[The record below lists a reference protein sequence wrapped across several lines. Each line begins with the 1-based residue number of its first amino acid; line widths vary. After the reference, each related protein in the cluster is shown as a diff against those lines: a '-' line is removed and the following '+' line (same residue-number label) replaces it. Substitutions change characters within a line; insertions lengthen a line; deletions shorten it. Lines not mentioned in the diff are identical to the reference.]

1 MLLRERESN
10 LTNSCLFYPTNARAL
25 RGETQTPNHASFLL
39 MLYRWFAEVQA
50 FVAWVLPCDAIATS
64 VLCLCLSVC
73 LSVCLSQ
80 FRVLARR
87 LNIRSRKQRHT
98 KAMDFSFLESI
109 GAFCASVVYWNNCL
123 EHIHTLK
130 IIYSKINVILIIFGT
145 SYSEDMIRYFAM
157 QCICLPV
164 QILALKETANR

>member
-1 MLLRERESN
+1 MPEHYAEKHKPPIMHLSYLCCIDGLPKFKHSLHEFYRAMLLLPR
-10 LTNSCLFYPTNARAL
+10 SCVY
-25 RGETQTPNHASFLL
+25 
-39 MLYRWFAEVQA
+39 V
-50 FVAWVLPCDAIATS
+50 
-64 VLCLCLSVC
+64 CLSVC
-73 LSVCLSQ
+73 LSVTIQSSSKT
-80 FRVLARR
+80 AKYK
-87 LNIRSRKQRHT
+87 SRKQRHT

-145 SYSEDMIRYFAM
+145 SYSEDMIKYFAM

-164 QILALKETANR
+164 QILALEETANR

>member
-1 MLLRERESN
+1 MPEHYAEKHKPPIMHLSYLCCIDGLPKFKHSLHEFYRAMLLLPR
-10 LTNSCLFYPTNARAL
+10 SC
-25 RGETQTPNHASFLL
+25 
-39 MLYRWFAEVQA
+39 
-50 FVAWVLPCDAIATS
+50 
-64 VLCLCLSVC
+64 VC
-73 LSVCLSQ
+73 VCLSQ

-98 KAMDFSFLESI
+98 KATDFSFLESI

-145 SYSEDMIRYFAM
+145 SYSEDMIKYFAM

-164 QILALKETANR
+164 QILALEEAANR